1 MGPVDCENP
10 PIPLP
15 EKLKFTCFQFNSY
28 GDGFQY
34 ILMIFMTLFNIMGND
49 ISPTRDIIFWV
60 SSILMVLGFLILG
73 NLIGEVSNILHTI
86 QESQLTEEEK
96 DFDFVT

>member
-1 MGPVDCENP
+1 
-10 PIPLP
+10 
-15 EKLKFTCFQFNSY
+15 
-28 GDGFQY
+28 
-34 ILMIFMTLFNIMGND
+34 MGND